1 METRKERHAKYRQ
14 KILALPSS
22 AFAPNGKYLAEW
34 RDLGAVAPSS
44 SSISYSGDRMGS
56 FNNLEPEEN
65 STPYRL
71 YLKRRGVHLA
81 LKLIFLGL
89 GIAILIAAYF
99 LLLWE

>member
-14 KILALPSS
+14 KIMALPSS
-22 AFAPNGKYLAEW
+22 AFAPNGKYLQEW
-34 RDLGAVAPSS
+34 RDIGVVAPSS
-44 SSISYSGDRMGS
+44 SSISYSADRMGS

-71 YLKRRGVHLA
+71 YLKRRRVHLA
-81 LKLIFLGL
+81 LKLIFLGI
-89 GIAILIAAYF
+89 GVAILIAVYF